1 MNKFSLYLLF
11 LILVPALA
19 QAKIDI
25 TKCDNI
31 SNKTEK
37 YTCLSKL
44 KAKAISENAKDK
56 LKPIDKKL
64 KKAHKKLGNTVTK
77 TEKGVISTIRENVDK
92 LNQNK
97 YIKKIK
103 EKNKQMNE
111 KAN

>member
-1 MNKFSLYLLF
+1 MNKI
-11 LILVPALA
+11 ILVLFFIVIPILA

-31 SNKTEK
+31 LNKTEK

-44 KAKAISENAKDK
+44 KAQAISENAKDK
-56 LKPIDKKL
+56 LKPLDKKL
-64 KKAHKKLGNTVTK
+64 KKAHKKLGNSVTK
-77 TEKGVISTIRENVDK
+77 TEKGIISKIKKNVNK
-92 LNQNK
+92 INQKK